1 MHVAWRKQLDAVQC
15 MHLQYTPSIL
25 RSLSQILCLR
35 LGTWA
40 GVRINRHECVSVWKD
55 GKCECCIRCTRC
67 TYTHTH
73 HQRSSAACQCLVLSY
88 HVHAPHLFL
97 RERKKGA
104 LFVGHTAWMYTY
116 TLCASRISPALNTN
130 RTLRINIQYSIN
142 VKPTLIDA
150 ATWLTSIQNF
160 FK

>member
-67 TYTHTH
+67 TSTHTH

-88 HVHAPHLFL
+88 HLPCACTPFIFEREKKRCIVCRSHSLNVYIHFMCESHLSST
-97 RERKKGA
+97 EYKSNTTNK
-104 LFVGHTAWMYTY
+104 YTVFY
-116 TLCASRISPALNTN
+116 QC
-130 RTLRINIQYSIN
+130 
-142 VKPTLIDA
+142 
-150 ATWLTSIQNF
+150 
-160 FK
+160 